1 MQTKSWGGGEARGRE
16 GGGGREE
23 GGGGQRLER
32 DEKSMDKQVRGRLQ
46 KGSQRG
52 EKLSI

>member
-1 MQTKSWGGGEARGRE
+1 ME
-16 GGGGREE
+16 GGGREE
-23 GGGGQRLER
+23 AEGGGHWLQR

-52 EKLSI
+52 EN